1 MHTYIIYYNVLNESQ
16 CVFAVLVIVCIISE
30 FSDSVSA
37 VQLGD
42 PNAVI
47 TLYNVAPADDLGI
60 YRYAY
65 TTSNGIAVQA
75 AGSALEAIG
84 IFSYTSPEGIPI
96 EVRYIADELGFHAVG
111 RHLPR
116 PPPIPDYILRSLEYI
131 RTHPNE
137 EDRGRFRVYK

>member
-1 MHTYIIYYNVLNESQ
+1 MQ
-16 CVFAVLVIVCIISE
+16 CVFLVSIFVCFITCPIVM
-30 FSDSVSA
+30 VQA

-42 PNAVI
+42 PDALI
-47 TLYNVAPADDLGI
+47 TLYRVAPTDELGI

-65 TTSNGIAVQA
+65 KTSNGIAVQA
-75 AGSALEAIG
+75 AGSALETIG
-84 IFSYTSPEGIPI
+84 IFSYVSPEGIPI

-131 RTHPNE
+131 RTHPND
-137 EDRGRFRVYK
+137 EDRGRYRIHK

>member
-1 MHTYIIYYNVLNESQ
+1 MCTITPAINPAH
-16 CVFAVLVIVCIISE
+16 
-30 FSDSVSA
+30 A

-42 PNAVI
+42 PDAVI
-47 TLYNVAPADDLGI
+47 KTYNVAPADDLGI

-65 TTSNGIAVQA
+65 STSNGITVQA

-84 IFSYTSPEGIPI
+84 IFSYTSPEGTPI

-111 RHLPR
+111 RHLPQ

-137 EDRGRFRVYK
+137 EDRGRYRVYK

>member
-1 MHTYIIYYNVLNESQ
+1 MRRINRTKSEP
-16 CVFAVLVIVCIISE
+16 CVFLVLALVCIAT
-30 FSDSVSA
+30 SVIKSTHA

-42 PNAVI
+42 PDAVI
-47 TLYNVAPADDLGI
+47 TLYNVAPTDDLGI

-65 TTSNGIAVQA
+65 STSNGIAVQA

-131 RTHPNE
+131 RTHPNQ
-137 EDRGRFRVYK
+137 EDRGHYRVYK

>member
-1 MHTYIIYYNVLNESQ
+1 MRRINRTQSSPCVFL
-16 CVFAVLVIVCIISE
+16 VFAVMCVTSSAVKPLH
-30 FSDSVSA
+30 A
-37 VQLGD
+37 VQLGNRD
-42 PNAVI
+42 AVI

-65 TTSNGIAVQA
+65 STSNGIAVQA
-75 AGSALEAIG
+75 AGSALETIG

-116 PPPIPDYILRSLEYI
+116 PQPIPDYILRSLEYI
-131 RTHPNE
+131 RTHANE
-137 EDRGRFRVYK
+137 EDRGRYRVYK